1 MIQALQ
7 FRHETKTRVNRQCKT
22 SDFDLTCKHCFIEET
37 FMHSTRRTAIAG
49 AAALAATALAPS
61 LSFAQA
67 YPSKQVSIVVS
78 YPAGGDT
85 DALGRV
91 FAEKLSARLGQQVVV
106 ENKPGASGTIGNAFV
121 AKAPADG
128 HTLLMTPS
136 TISSALLVLKPGTGG
151 AYDTVGDF
159 APVFHMGT
167 QQLFLVVNSQTGIKD
182 VKGLIASAKEGKIK
196 TYGSPGSGSP
206 MHILGEMFNS
216 VTGTKIQQVPYRGS
230 APAVT
235 DLIGNHISF
244 MYTTLGPVRQHI
256 ERGTLTNIGVAD
268 NVRSPFAPS
277 VPTLEEQG
285 VRGANLG
292 AWQGI
297 MAPKNTPQ
305 RVIDML
311 NGHMNDIMKMPDVQ
325 ARMALATTVPTGGEP
340 RYLGRTHEAEYN
352 RMAKI
357 IADMGI
363 KAE

>member
-1 MIQALQ
+1 MFA
-7 FRHETKTRVNRQCKT
+7 V
-22 SDFDLTCKHCFIEET
+22 S
-37 FMHSTRRTAIAG
+37 RRTVLAAAAVSATSLVSLPAIA
-49 AAALAATALAPS
+49 
-61 LSFAQA
+61 QA
-67 YPSKQVSIVVS
+67 FPTKQVSIVVS

-167 QQLFLVVNSQTGIKD
+167 QQLFLVVNSSTGIKD
-182 VKGLIASAKEGKIK
+182 VKGLIAAAKDGKVK

-206 MHILGEMFNS
+206 MHILGELFNKAAG
-216 VTGTKIQQVPYRGS
+216 VKIQQVPYRGS

-235 DLIGNHISF
+235 DLVGNHISF

-256 ERGTLTNIGVAD
+256 ERGTLTNIAVAD
-268 NVRSPFAPS
+268 STRSPFAPS

-305 RVIDML
+305 RVIDTL
-311 NGHMNDIMKMPDVQ
+311 NAHMNEIMKMPDVQ
-325 ARMALATTVPTGGEP
+325 ARMSLATTVPTGGEP
-340 RYLGRTHEAEYN
+340 RYLGRTHAAEYD
-352 RMAKI
+352 RMAKVI
-357 IADMGI
+357 TDLGI
-363 KAE
+363 KAD

>member
-1 MIQALQ
+1 MHQASR
-7 FRHETKTRVNRQCKT
+7 RH
-22 SDFDLTCKHCFIEET
+22 L
-37 FMHSTRRTAIAG
+37 IASS
-49 AAALAATALAPS
+49 AALAAASVLPS
-61 LSFAQA
+61 LAQA
-67 YPSKQVSIVVS
+67 QAFPSKQVTIVVS

-91 FAEKLSARLGQQVVV
+91 FAEKLTARLGQQVVV
-106 ENKPGASGTIGNAFV
+106 ENRPGASGTIGNAFV

-159 APVFHMGT
+159 TPIFHMGN
-167 QQLFLVVNSQTGIKD
+167 QQLFLVVNSSTGIKN
-182 VKGLIASAKEGKIK
+182 VKELIAAANSGKIK
-196 TYGSPGSGSP
+196 SYGSPGSGSP
-206 MHILGEMFNS
+206 MHILGEMFNKA
-216 VTGTKIQQVPYRGS
+216 TGTKIQQVPYRGS

-235 DLIGNHISF
+235 DLVGNHIQF

-268 NVRSPFAPS
+268 SVRSPFAPS

-297 MAPKNTPQ
+297 MAPKGTPQ
-305 RVIDML
+305 RVVDLL
-311 NGHMNDIMKMPDVQ
+311 NGHMNEILKMPDVQ
-325 ARMALATTVPTGGEP
+325 ARMSLATTVPTGGES
-340 RYLGRTHEAEYN
+340 RYLGRTHAAEYD
-352 RMAKI
+352 RMAKV
-357 IADMGI
+357 IAEMGI
-363 KAE
+363 KAD

>member
-1 MIQALQ
+1 MTQVSQQL
-7 FRHETKTRVNRQCKT
+7 
-22 SDFDLTCKHCFIEET
+22 
-37 FMHSTRRTAIAG
+37 TRRSALG
-49 AAALAATALAPS
+49 AAVALSVTALSPQ
-61 LSFAQA
+61 LVQAQTW
-67 YPSKQVSIVVS
+67 PSKQISIVVS

-91 FAEKLSARLGQQVVV
+91 FAEKLSARIGQQVVV
-106 ENKPGASGTIGNAFV
+106 DNKPGASGTIGNAFV

-159 APVFHMGT
+159 APVFHVGT

-182 VKGLIASAKEGKIK
+182 IKGLIAAAKDGKIK

-206 MHILGEMFNS
+206 MHILGEMFNKAAG
-216 VTGTKIQQVPYRGS
+216 VKIQQVPYRGS

-235 DLIGNHISF
+235 DLVGNHISF

-268 NVRSPFAPS
+268 SVRSPFAPN

-305 RVIDML
+305 RVIDTL
-311 NGHMNDIMKMPDVQ
+311 NGHLNEIMKMPDVL
-325 ARMALATTVPTGGEP
+325 ARMNLATTVPSGGEP
-340 RYLGRTHEAEYN
+340 RYLGRTHSAEYD
-352 RMAKI
+352 RMAKV
-357 IADMGI
+357 IAQLGI
-363 KAE
+363 KAD

>member
-1 MIQALQ
+1 MP
-7 FRHETKTRVNRQCKT
+7 
-22 SDFDLTCKHCFIEET
+22 FIN
-37 FMHSTRRTAIAG
+37 RRTALSTVATFG
-49 AAALAATALAPS
+49 AAIAAPQFA
-61 LSFAQA
+61 FAQA
-67 YPSKQVSIVVS
+67 YPSKQVTIVVS

-91 FAEKLSARLGQQVVV
+91 FAEKLTARLGQQVIV
-106 ENKPGASGTIGNAFV
+106 ENRPGASGTIGNAFV

-159 APVFHMGT
+159 EPVFHMGT
-167 QQLFLVVNSQTGIKD
+167 QQLFLVVNSSTGIKNVRD
-182 VKGLIASAKEGKIK
+182 LIAAAKADKIK

-206 MHILGEMFNS
+206 MHILGEMFNNA
-216 VTGTKIQQVPYRGS
+216 TGLKIQQVPYRGS

-235 DLIGNHISF
+235 DLVGNHISF

-256 ERGTLTNIGVAD
+256 ERGTLTNIAVAD
-268 NVRSPFAPS
+268 SVRSPFAPT

-297 MAPKNTPQ
+297 MAPKRTPASVINT
-305 RVIDML
+305 L
-311 NGHMNDIMKMPDVQ
+311 NAHMNEILKMPDVQ
-325 ARMALATTVPTGGEP
+325 ARMSLATTVPSGGEP
-340 RYLGRTHEAEYN
+340 RYLGRTHAAEYD
-352 RMAKI
+352 RMAKV
-357 IADMGI
+357 IAELGI
-363 KAE
+363 KAD

>member
-1 MIQALQ
+1 MSHPSR
-7 FRHETKTRVNRQCKT
+7 RHLLASV
-22 SDFDLTCKHCFIEET
+22 
-37 FMHSTRRTAIAG
+37 
-49 AAALAATALAPS
+49 AAASASALLPT
-61 LSFAQA
+61 LAQA
-67 YPSKQVSIVVS
+67 QTYPAKQITIVVS

-85 DALGRV
+85 DALGRA
-91 FAEKLSARLGQQVVV
+91 FAEKLSARIGQNVVV
-106 ENKPGASGTIGNAFV
+106 ENRPGASGTIGNAFV

-167 QQLFLVVNSQTGIKD
+167 QQLFLVVNTQTGIKD
-182 VKGLIASAKEGKIK
+182 VKGLIAAAKDGKVK

-206 MHILGEMFNS
+206 MHILGEMFNKA
-216 VTGTKIQQVPYRGS
+216 TGTKIQQVPYRGS
-230 APAVT
+230 APAVV
-235 DLIGNHISF
+235 DLIGNHIQF

-268 NVRSPFAPS
+268 SVRSPFAPN

-297 MAPKNTPQ
+297 MAPKGTPAGIVNT
-305 RVIDML
+305 L
-311 NGHMNDIMKMPDVQ
+311 NGHFNEIMRMPDVQ
-325 ARMALATTVPTGGEP
+325 SRMSLATTVPSGGEP
-340 RYLGRTHEAEYN
+340 RYLGRTHAAEYD
-352 RMAKI
+352 RMARV
-357 IADMGI
+357 IAELGI
-363 KAE
+363 KAD

>member
-1 MIQALQ
+1 L
-7 FRHETKTRVNRQCKT
+7 FN
-22 SDFDLTCKHCFIEET
+22 EEFAMT
-37 FMHSTRRTAIAG
+37 FNTRRRAIAV
-49 AAALAATALAPS
+49 ASTLAACAVIPS
-61 LSFAQA
+61 LATAQA

-91 FAEKLSARLGQQVVV
+91 FAEKLSARLNQQVVV

-121 AKAPADG
+121 AKAAPDG

-167 QQLFLVVNSQTGIKD
+167 QQLFLVVNSSTGIKD
-182 VKGLIASAKEGKIK
+182 VKGLVAAAKEGKIK

-206 MHILGEMFNS
+206 MHILGEMFNKA
-216 VTGTKIQQVPYRGS
+216 TGVKIQQVPYRGS

-244 MYTTLGPVRQHI
+244 MYTTMGPVRQHI

-268 NVRSPFAPS
+268 TVRSPFAPN

-297 MAPKNTPQ
+297 MAPKGTPQ
-305 RVIDML
+305 RVIDTL
-311 NGHMNDIMKMPDVQ
+311 NAHMNEIIKMPDVQ

-340 RYLGRTHEAEYN
+340 RYLGRTHSAEYD
-352 RMAKI
+352 RMAKV
-357 IADMGI
+357 IADLGI
-363 KAE
+363 KAD